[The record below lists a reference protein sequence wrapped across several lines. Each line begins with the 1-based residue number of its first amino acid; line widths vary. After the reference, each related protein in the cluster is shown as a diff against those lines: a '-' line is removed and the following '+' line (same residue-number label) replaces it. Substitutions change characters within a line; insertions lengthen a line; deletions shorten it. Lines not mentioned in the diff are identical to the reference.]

1 MKNETKN
8 KTKSSKKTN
17 FKLGTLLCR
26 TPTFT
31 PAFKNVRYRVKN
43 KRARLM
49 SSGLQMR
56 EKTLKYLHKGI
67 VGGEKVVIKQGMH
80 CARLAVIIA
89 TAVEWKKP
97 PVFWAACCYLC
108 HSFAQNTLRNRSVR
122 DMPQK
127 RGYFACGLLP
137 HPRSHTL
144 HSVEKATSF
153 RIKTSCGKLCSWA
166 VSFVERGNPTGA
178 SGLQR
183 RNSDSL

>member
-1 MKNETKN
+1 MKKKIKAKN
-8 KTKSSKKTN
+8 KSKKTN

-127 RGYFACGLLP
+127 RGYFAYGLLP